1 MTIEKISVKR
11 DPHCPVCGLGRFEM
25 LSRRPSYGVVRLCGS
40 NAFKVRL
47 NRPVNLE
54 EAVRALERAN
64 ELVMARPGWAR
75 VLTKEGASVTIV
87 GRLVIIENAK
97 DETAAAQVYNKLM
110 RAVGL
115 SSM

>member
-1 MTIEKISVKR
+1 
-11 DPHCPVCGLGRFEM
+11 
-25 LSRRPSYGVVRLCGS
+25 
-40 NAFKVRL
+40 
-47 NRPVNLE
+47 
-54 EAVRALERAN
+54 
-64 ELVMARPGWAR
+64 MARPGWAR
-75 VLTKEGASVTIV
+75 VLTKERASVTIV

>member
-1 MTIEKISVKR
+1 LRSP
-11 DPHCPVCGLGRFEM
+11 DLGRFEM
-25 LSRRPSYGVVRLCGS
+25 LSRRPSYGVARLCGS

-47 NRPVNLE
+47 DRPINLE

-75 VLTKEGASVTIV
+75 VLTKEGASVTVV
-87 GRLVIIENAK
+87 GRLVIIENVK

-110 RAVGL
+110 RALGL